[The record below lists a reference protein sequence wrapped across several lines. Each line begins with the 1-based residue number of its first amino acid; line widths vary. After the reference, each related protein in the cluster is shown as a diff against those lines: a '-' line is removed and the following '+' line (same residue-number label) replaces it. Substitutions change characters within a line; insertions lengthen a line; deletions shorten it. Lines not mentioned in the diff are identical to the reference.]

1 MKFEKMQAHMVF
13 NLKDGSKEEATLEEY
28 DIRVSTLVR
37 KLQGFI
43 DEGLILRV
51 KDGPICDGSD
61 VESFEITNYE
71 ELIEYE
77 KSLEDET
84 QR

>member
-1 MKFEKMQAHMVF
+1 MKFEKMKAHMIF

-28 DIRVSTLVR
+28 NIRVSTIVR
-37 KLQGFI
+37 QIQGFI
-43 DEGLILRV
+43 NEGRNLRI
-51 KDGPICDGSD
+51 KDDSICDGSD

-71 ELIEYE
+71 ELLEYE

-84 QR
+84 TR